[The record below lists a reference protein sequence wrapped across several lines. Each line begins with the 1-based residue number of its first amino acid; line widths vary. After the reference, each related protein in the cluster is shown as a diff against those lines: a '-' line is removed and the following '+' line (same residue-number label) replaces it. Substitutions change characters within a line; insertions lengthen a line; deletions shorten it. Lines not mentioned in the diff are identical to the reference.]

1 MMVSEIHRQCSRVI
15 IPPEGIRQDF
25 PLRRNIYKFYNPFE
39 RLTVYIYICH
49 LGYFHQPFTLC
60 LKINIVGVSL
70 KNGIICQLFYDFQT
84 SYYVFPFVRRFSSF
98 ILKYLDKEGEYLFPP
113 ATIKKSCVVLF
124 RCSHPPFRDKNIRLR
139 LCGYIFHLK
148 HQYTRRYPYML

>member
-1 MMVSEIHRQCSRVI
+1 MMVSEIHLQCSRVI

-25 PLRRNIYKFYNPFE
+25 PLGGDIYKFYNPFE
-39 RLTVYIYICH
+39 WLTEYIFFAIWGCFY
-49 LGYFHQPFTLC
+49 QPFTLC

-98 ILKYLDKEGEYLFPP
+98 ILKYLDKEGEYLFSP
-113 ATIKKSCVVLF
+113 ATLKNRASCYPDVLA
-124 RCSHPPFRDKNIRLR
+124 RPSATK
-139 LCGYIFHLK
+139 
-148 HQYTRRYPYML
+148 T